1 MDTKLIEYIIK
12 IADEGSI
19 TKAAEKL
26 FITQSALS
34 QQLQKLEKEVGTPL
48 FVRNKA
54 AWAPTPEGQVYLD
67 NAREM
72 LRIKQ
77 KTYTI
82 IADMVNKHNG
92 YLSVGMTPGRGY
104 DMFSYVYPI
113 FHNMYPEFTVE
124 PRELS
129 VKQQQEAVHKG
140 ELDIGFVTLT
150 DSQKINDEYIDLY
163 KEEIYIAI
171 PEGYPVSQE
180 YLKTSDKY
188 PTLPLSALQYE
199 PFVMMYKES
208 TIRKTV
214 DQIFR
219 DAGFTPTVLFET
231 SSNITILS
239 MIRAKLACG
248 LLPYH
253 YVKQKPEGIK
263 FFRLPF
269 RPSWKVCV
277 TYPKNAYLSKAAK
290 DFIKLANS
298 YWQYDET
305 E

>member
-1 MDTKLIEYIIK
+1 MDTKLIEYMIK

-48 FVRNKA
+48 FIRNKA
-54 AWAPTPEGQVYLD
+54 AWAPTPEGQIYLE

-77 KTYTI
+77 KTYT
-82 IADMVNKHNG
+82 
-92 YLSVGMTPGRGY
+92 
-104 DMFSYVYPI
+104 
-113 FHNMYPEFTVE
+113 VE
-124 PRELS
+124 PRERS
-129 VKQQQEAVHKG
+129 VKQQQEAIHKG

-150 DSQKINDEYIDLY
+150 DAQKTGDEYIDLY
-163 KEEIYIAI
+163 KEEIYLAL
-171 PEGYPVSQE
+171 PADYPLSKE
-180 YLKTSDKY
+180 YLHSDDKY
-188 PTLPLSALQYE
+188 PTVPLTAFQYE

-208 TIRKTV
+208 TIRKMV

-231 SSNITILS
+231 SSNMTILS
-239 MIRAKLACG
+239 MIKAHLACG

-253 YVKQKPEGIK
+253 YVKQEPEGVR
-263 FFRLPF
+263 FFRFPF
-269 RPSWKVCV
+269 RPTWKVCV

-290 DFIKLANS
+290 DFIELVTE
-298 YWQYDET
+298 YWTKE
-305 E
+305 

>member
-54 AWAPTPEGQVYLD
+54 AWAPTPEGHVYLD

-171 PEGYPVSQE
+171 PEGYPVSPE
-180 YLKTSDKY
+180 YLKTEDRY
-188 PTLPLSALQYE
+188 PTLPLSSLQYE

-219 DAGFTPTVLFET
+219 DAGFAPTVLFET

-269 RPSWKVCV
+269 RPTWKVCV

-290 DFIKLANS
+290 DFIKLANG
-298 YWQYDET
+298 YWQDDN
-305 E
+305 

>member
-48 FVRNKA
+48 FVRSKA
-54 AWAPTPEGQVYLD
+54 AWAPTPEGQIYLD

-92 YLSVGMTPGRGY
+92 YLSVGMTPGRGF

-113 FHNMYPEFTVE
+113 FHDMYPEFTVE

-129 VKQQQEAVHKG
+129 VKQQQDAVHKG

-150 DSQKINDEYIDLY
+150 DGQKTGDEYIDLF
-163 KEEIYIAI
+163 KEEIYLAL
-171 PEGYPVSQE
+171 PADYPLSKE
-180 YLKTSDKY
+180 YLQSEEKY
-188 PTLPLSALQYE
+188 PTVPLTALQYE

-208 TIRKTV
+208 TIRKMV

-231 SSNITILS
+231 SSNMTILS
-239 MIRAKLACG
+239 MIKAHLACG

-253 YVKQKPEGIK
+253 YVKQKPEGVR
-263 FFRLPF
+263 FLRLPF
-269 RPSWKVCV
+269 RPTWKVCV
-277 TYPKNAYLSKAAK
+277 TYHKNAYLSKAAK
-290 DFIKLANS
+290 DFIDLVTE
-298 YWQYDET
+298 YWQKE
-305 E
+305 

>member
-48 FVRNKA
+48 FVRSKA
-54 AWAPTPEGQVYLD
+54 AWAPTPEGQIYLD

-92 YLSVGMTPGRGY
+92 YLSVGMTPGRGF

-113 FHNMYPEFTVE
+113 FHDKYPEFTVE

-129 VKQQQEAVHKG
+129 VKQQQDAVHKG

-150 DSQKINDEYIDLY
+150 DAQKTADEYIDLF
-163 KEEIYIAI
+163 KEEIYLAL
-171 PEGYPVSQE
+171 PADYPLSKE
-180 YLKTSDKY
+180 YLQSDDKY
-188 PTLPLSALQYE
+188 PTVPLTALQYE

-208 TIRKTV
+208 TIRKMV

-219 DAGFTPTVLFET
+219 DAGFAPTVLFET
-231 SSNITILS
+231 SSNMTILS
-239 MIRAKLACG
+239 MIKARLACG

-253 YVKQKPEGIK
+253 YVKQKPDGIM

-269 RPSWKVCV
+269 RPTWKVCV
-277 TYPKNAYLSKAAK
+277 TYQKNAYLSKAAK
-290 DFIKLANS
+290 DFIDLV
-298 YWQYDET
+298 T
-305 E
+305 EFWTKE

>member
-26 FITQSALS
+26 FVTQSALS

-48 FVRNKA
+48 FIRNKA
-54 AWAPTPEGQVYLD
+54 AWAPTPEGQIYLE

-82 IADMVNKHNG
+82 IADMANKHNG
-92 YLSVGMTPGRGY
+92 YLSVGMTPGRGF

-113 FHNMYPEFTVE
+113 FHDMYPEFTVE

-129 VKQQQEAVHKG
+129 VKQQQDAVHKG

-150 DSQKINDEYIDLY
+150 DGQKTGDEYIDLF
-163 KEEIYIAI
+163 KEEIYLAL
-171 PEGYPVSQE
+171 PVDYPLSKE
-180 YLKTSDKY
+180 YLQSEDKY
-188 PTLPLSALQYE
+188 PTVPLTALQYE

-208 TIRKTV
+208 TIRKMV

-231 SSNITILS
+231 SSNMTILS
-239 MIRAKLACG
+239 MIKAHLACG

-253 YVKQKPEGIK
+253 YVKQEPEGVR

-269 RPSWKVCV
+269 RPTWKVCV

-290 DFIKLANS
+290 DFIDLVTE
-298 YWQYDET
+298 YWTKE
-305 E
+305 

>member
-1 MDTKLIEYIIK
+1 MDTKLIEYMIK

-48 FVRNKA
+48 FIRNKA
-54 AWAPTPEGQVYLD
+54 AWAPTPEGQIYLE

-92 YLSVGMTPGRGY
+92 YLSVGMTPGRGF

-113 FHNMYPEFTVE
+113 FHDMYPEYTVE

-150 DSQKINDEYIDLY
+150 DAQKTGDEYIDLY
-163 KEEIYIAI
+163 KEEIYLGLPAD
-171 PEGYPVSQE
+171 YPLSKE
-180 YLKTSDKY
+180 YLHSDDKY
-188 PTLPLSALQYE
+188 PTVPLTAFQYE

-208 TIRKTV
+208 TIRKMV

-231 SSNITILS
+231 SSNMTILS
-239 MIRAKLACG
+239 MIKAHLACG

-253 YVKQKPEGIK
+253 YVKQEPEGVR

-269 RPSWKVCV
+269 RPTWKVCV

-290 DFIKLANS
+290 DFIDLVTE
-298 YWQYDET
+298 YWTKE
-305 E
+305 